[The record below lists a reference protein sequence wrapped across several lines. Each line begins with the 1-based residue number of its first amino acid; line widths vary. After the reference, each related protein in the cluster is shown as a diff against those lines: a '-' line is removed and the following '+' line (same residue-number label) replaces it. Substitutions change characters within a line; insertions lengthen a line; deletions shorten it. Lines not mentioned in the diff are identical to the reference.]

1 MIGKRMAKRKRRVI
15 PFVITAVVLLAAV
28 TAVFLCVALSPYAE
42 ATMDMT
48 LLAIPRESKP
58 SILYAYT
65 PENRA
70 SRQGDLIEAPDCTL
84 IQAQPMIYTALS
96 DMPDDLINAFVAI
109 EDKRFW
115 RHRGIDMIRTT
126 RAGIRYLTGNPSFG
140 GSTITQQL
148 IKNLTGEDDFT
159 PERKLTEIFRALD
172 LERKADKATILESY
186 LNIINLADGCRG
198 VGAAAEAYFSKS
210 VSELTLAECASIAA
224 ITNNPARYNPLTH
237 PEANRAR
244 RDLILRCMAEEGY
257 ITPEAC
263 AAAQNM
269 PLETYPQA
277 RKENAGVTSWYADMV
292 VLDVI
297 RDLMEEKGYTYSA
310 ASLLVYG
317 GGLRIETVMDTTL
330 QPLVEDYYRDLN
342 HFPEGDR
349 GRPASSFILI
359 DPKNGDVLAVAGA
372 VGEKQGNRL
381 QSYATDTRRPAGS
394 CIKPLTVYMP
404 ALMKGVIR
412 WNTPVEDTPVSVKNG
427 IPWPSNAD
435 GRYRGTVTAAE
446 SMAHSLNPVAVT
458 LLEKVGIEYSY
469 ELATQKL
476 GIRGLGGIEEATVS
490 SLALGQQSVG
500 VTLREL
506 TAAYTVFS
514 DGQAKRPRSYHRV
527 LDGEGN
533 VILDRSEPPTSV
545 CTLAQAALMTKLLT
559 EVVERGTA
567 QGRITLTH
575 TLGIPVAGKTGTTQN
590 NWDRRFIG
598 YTPRLLG
605 GVWMGYEYPA
615 ELTGIQGNPCIRI
628 WDELLTACETVYE
641 GAPLQTEFPVP
652 SDLIQAEYCPQSGCC
667 PNPYC
672 THPAYGTTTEIG
684 WFILGTQPQSVCP
697 YHTEPPI
704 VLQPAD
710 PADPDRIP
718 LFPEDLSP
726 DQPPPRE
733 SAPTVPKPEKKSPF
747 RRWFPFFGA
756 S

>member
-1 MIGKRMAKRKRRVI
+1 MFGKHTTKRKKRAILLVI
-15 PFVITAVVLLAAV
+15 AVGLLLMALFAI
-28 TAVFLCVALSPYAE
+28 FLCVALAPYAG

-48 LLAIPRESKP
+48 LLTIPRESMP
-58 SILYAYT
+58 SVLYAYT
-65 PENRA
+65 PEKRS
-70 SRQGDLIEAPDCTL
+70 SRQGELSEAPGCTL
-84 IQAQPMIYTALS
+84 TQTQPMVYTPLS
-96 DMPDDLINAFVAI
+96 DMPKDLINAFVAI

-115 RHRGIDMIRTT
+115 NHRGVDLFRTV
-126 RAGIRYLTGNPSFG
+126 RASVRYLLGNPSFG

-172 LERKADKATILESY
+172 LERKADKETILEAY
-186 LNIINLADGCRG
+186 LNIINLAGGCRG
-198 VGAAAEAYFSKS
+198 VGAAAEAYFSKP
-210 VSELTLAECASIAA
+210 VSDLTPAECASIAA
-224 ITNNPARYNPLTH
+224 ITNNPTRYNPLTH
-237 PEANRAR
+237 PEANLER
-244 RDLILRCMAEEGY
+244 RNLILRRMAEEGY

-263 AAAQNM
+263 AEAQNT
-269 PLETYPQA
+269 PLDTHPQA
-277 RKENAGVTSWYADMV
+277 RKETAGVTSWYADMV

-297 RDLMEEKGYTYSA
+297 RDLMDEKGYTYSA

-317 GGLRIETVMDTTL
+317 GGLHIETVMDTTL
-330 QPLVEDYYRDLN
+330 QPIVENYYRDLT
-342 HFPEGDR
+342 HFPEGER
-349 GRPASSFILI
+349 GYPASSFILI

-372 VGEKQGNRL
+372 AGEKQGNRL

-404 ALMKGVIR
+404 AVIKGLIQ
-412 WNTPVEDTPVSVKNG
+412 WNTPVEDAPITVKNG
-427 IPWPSNAD
+427 CPWPSNAD
-435 GRYRGTVTAAE
+435 GCYRGTVTAAE
-446 SMAHSLNPVAVT
+446 SMAHSLNPAAVT
-458 LLEKVGIEYSY
+458 LLEAVGQEYSY
-469 ELATQKL
+469 RLATQKL
-476 GIRGLGGIEEATVS
+476 GLWGLGGIDEATVS

-533 VILDRSEPPTSV
+533 VILDRSDPPTSV
-545 CTLAQAALMTKLLT
+545 CTPAQAALMTRLLT
-559 EVVERGTA
+559 EVVERGTV
-567 QGRITLTH
+567 QGKVALTRG
-575 TLGIPVAGKTGTTQN
+575 LGISVAGKTGTTQH

-628 WDELLTACETVYE
+628 WDEILSACETSYE
-641 GAPLQTEFPVP
+641 GAPCQTEFPTP
-652 SDLIQAEYCPQSGCC
+652 PELIRAEYCPRSGCC

-672 THPAYGTTTEIG
+672 THPAYGMAMETG
-684 WFILGTQPQSVCP
+684 WFIRGTQPQGICP

-704 VLQPAD
+704 VLQPND
-710 PADPDRIP
+710 TADPDRIP

-726 DQPPPRE
+726 DPPARE
-733 SAPTVPKPEKKSPF
+733 SAPAAPKHKKTSPF
-747 RRWFPFFGA
+747 RRWFPFF
-756 S
+756 

>member
-1 MIGKRMAKRKRRVI
+1 MSGKRMTKRKRRVI
-15 PFVITAVVLLAAV
+15 PFVITAGVLLAAL
-28 TAVFLCVALSPYAE
+28 TAVFLCVALSPYAK

-48 LLAIPRESKP
+48 LLAIPRESTP

-65 PENRA
+65 PENRPA
-70 SRQGDLIEAPDCTL
+70 RQGELSEAPGCTL
-84 IQAQPMIYTALS
+84 IQAQPMIYTTLS

-115 RHRGIDMIRTT
+115 QHRGIDMIRTT
-126 RAGIRYLTGNPSFG
+126 RAGVRYLTGNPSFG

-148 IKNLTGEDDFT
+148 VKNLTGEDDYT

-172 LERKADKATILESY
+172 LERKADKETILEAY
-186 LNIINLADGCRG
+186 LNIINLANGCRG

-210 VSELTLAECASIAA
+210 VSDLTLAECASIAA
-224 ITNNPARYNPLTH
+224 ITNNPTRYNPLTQ
-237 PEANRAR
+237 PEANKAR

-263 AAAQNM
+263 AEARNT
-269 PLETYPQA
+269 PLETHPKIQ
-277 RKENAGVTSWYADMV
+277 KESAEVTSWYADMV

-297 RDLMEEKGYTYSA
+297 RDLMEEKGYTYAA
-310 ASLLVYG
+310 ASLLVYS

-330 QPLVEDYYRDLN
+330 QAVVESYYRDPSN
-342 HFPEGDR
+342 FPEGDR
-349 GRPASSFILI
+349 GRPASAFILL
-359 DPKNGDVLAVAGA
+359 DPQNGDVLAVAGA
-372 VGEKQGNRL
+372 VGEKRGNRL

-394 CIKPLTVYMP
+394 CIKPLTVYAP
-404 ALMKGVIR
+404 AVMKGLIQ
-412 WNTPVEDTPVSVKNG
+412 WNTLVEDTPVAIKDGS
-427 IPWPSNAD
+427 PWPANAD
-435 GRYRGTVTAAE
+435 GCYRGTVTVAE
-446 SMAHSLNPVAVT
+446 SLAHSLNPVAVR
-458 LLEKVGIEYSY
+458 LLDAVGKEYSY

-476 GIRGLGGIEEATVS
+476 GLWGLGKAEEATVS

-506 TAAYTVFS
+506 TSAYTVFL
-514 DGQAKRPRSYHRV
+514 DGQAKKPRSYHRV

-533 VILDRSEPPTSV
+533 VILECPVSFTSV
-545 CTLAQAALMTKLLT
+545 CTPEQAALMTRLLMG
-559 EVVERGTA
+559 VVEQGTA
-567 QGRITLTH
+567 QGKITLPD

-615 ELTGIQGNPCIRI
+615 ELTGIRGNPCMHI
-628 WDELLTACETVYE
+628 WDELLIACETVYK
-641 GAPLQTEFPVP
+641 GATRLTEFPVP
-652 SDLIQAEYCPQSGCC
+652 KDLIQAEYCSQSGCC

-672 THPAYGTTTEIG
+672 THPAYGTTTETG
-684 WFILGTQPQSVCP
+684 WFIRGTQPRSVCP

-704 VLQPAD
+704 ILQPAD

-726 DQPPPRE
+726 NQPPARE
-733 SAPTVPKPEKKSPF
+733 SVPTVPNYEKKSPF